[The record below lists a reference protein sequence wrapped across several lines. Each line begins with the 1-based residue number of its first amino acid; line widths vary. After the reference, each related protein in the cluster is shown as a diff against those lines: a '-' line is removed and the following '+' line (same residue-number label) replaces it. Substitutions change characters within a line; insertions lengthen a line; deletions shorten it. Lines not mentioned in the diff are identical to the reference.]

1 MEGRRKSILFSPTFS
16 PYFASTLP
24 PHLLHPPIHRHLN
37 CCGSNKKGGSKIC
50 FHLLKTPKFY
60 RNLLVSTVIP
70 RTRHINR
77 LVQFSHI
84 FELTLAAEQANM
96 KLRSG
101 THHPAE
107 NLKTLARK
115 ELMRREVAR
124 QSPVNLLVTQL
135 LGMLIQPQRFNFD
148 GTYLILQH
156 LVGTKLDALQLNLG
170 GFSFGRSGHRLRAR

>member
-1 MEGRRKSILFSPTFS
+1 M
-16 PYFASTLP
+16 
-24 PHLLHPPIHRHLN
+24 
-37 CCGSNKKGGSKIC
+37 
-50 FHLLKTPKFY
+50 
-60 RNLLVSTVIP
+60 
-70 RTRHINR
+70 
-77 LVQFSHI
+77 VQFSHI

-170 GFSFGRSGHRLRAR
+170 GFSFGRSGHRLRARQYGMKIADTVQMHLPPLGKVFPHDVRQASSTAETSVSVNELRS

>member
-1 MEGRRKSILFSPTFS
+1 
-16 PYFASTLP
+16 
-24 PHLLHPPIHRHLN
+24 
-37 CCGSNKKGGSKIC
+37 
-50 FHLLKTPKFY
+50 
-60 RNLLVSTVIP
+60 
-70 RTRHINR
+70 
-77 LVQFSHI
+77 
-84 FELTLAAEQANM
+84 M

-170 GFSFGRSGHRLRAR
+170 GFSFGRSGHRLRARQYGMKIADTVQMHLPPSARSSPMTCDKASSTAETSVSVNELRS